1 MSQPMSR
8 TIEIVE
14 RQYDNRIHDEHIK
27 VVPALDFV
35 NQTPDRVPL
44 YIEMAMEWAILGG
57 D

>member
-1 MSQPMSR
+1 MSQP
-8 TIEIVE
+8 IETVE
-14 RQYDNRIHDEHIK
+14 RQFDNRLHDEHIK

-44 YIEMAMEWAILGG
+44 NIEMAMEWAILGG